1 MGRVAVAFIVM
12 LAWLSSETAAR
23 RVTKA
28 TAAASSGRIIPA
40 STLARQQAALSL
52 IHFPWQQLQYEIV
65 FMAPRQG
72 FRAMTVPGRH
82 RIEIYARAED
92 DSRLIAYDIA
102 HELGH
107 VIDLTYNT
115 GETRKKWM
123 QLRGIDP
130 ATAWFG
136 CDRCSDYNT
145 PSGDFA
151 EIFALLLLG
160 PQYFRGRIAGPP
172 SFPEIPAL
180 AAFFPR
186 GFLPVPFD

>member
-1 MGRVAVAFIVM
+1 MGRAAVAFMVM

-28 TAAASSGRIIPA
+28 REVASSGRIIPA

-123 QLRGIDP
+123 QVRGIDP

-172 SFPEIPAL
+172 SVPEIPAL
-180 AAFFPR
+180 ASFFPR
-186 GFLPVPFD
+186 GFLPARFD

>member
-1 MGRVAVAFIVM
+1 MGRVAVAFILM

-123 QLRGIDP
+123 QVRGIDP

-151 EIFALLLLG
+151 EIFVVHVRERFEAEVG
-160 PQYFRGRIAGPP
+160 ATAAAAG
-172 SFPEIPAL
+172 
-180 AAFFPR
+180 
-186 GFLPVPFD
+186 